1 MYINLTNIMLKK
13 RCKIQKSIEL
23 YTSII
28 TVFRKVSTGTKT
40 EKKKGGGLLSKK
52 SRSLLLLADRK
63 QLDLGKNPEASGC
76 WQCSIS

>member
-40 EKKKGGGLLSKK
+40 EKKKRGGIIIQKVKIVVTSG
-52 SRSLLLLADRK
+52 R
-63 QLDLGKNPEASGC
+63 QEAA
-76 WQCSIS
+76 